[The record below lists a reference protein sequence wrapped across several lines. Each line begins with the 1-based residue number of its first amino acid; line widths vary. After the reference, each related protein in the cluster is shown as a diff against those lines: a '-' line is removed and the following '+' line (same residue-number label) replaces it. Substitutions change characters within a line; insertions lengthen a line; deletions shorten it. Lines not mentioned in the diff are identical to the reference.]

1 MSTRPHWS
9 TTTKALVSALLIG
22 ILIYLLVQFRVVI
35 PPLVIAS
42 ILAYI
47 LSPLVSRIEPR
58 VGGRRW
64 LATALVYLVLIS
76 LLAIGPA
83 LVIPPLV
90 DRISGL
96 SLAFEEIFNN
106 LVSFAS
112 QTVSIGVLEIDGGQ
126 LVTETVNTLR
136 TLLEPLFGRTLDF
149 AFGLISSLATGV
161 FVLVIS
167 FYLVKDSG
175 VLKRWVY
182 SLPPPDYRQD
192 FQRLLTEIDR
202 IWSEFFRG
210 QLVLALIVGSIFT
223 LAGFVIGMPFALAMG
238 LFAGL
243 MEFIPSIG
251 HTIWLVTA
259 SLLTLFRGSAW
270 LPIPNWAMW
279 LLVFGLHTVFVWA
292 DLNILIPRIVG
303 RRVRLHPLIVI
314 LGIIAAASV
323 AGVLGVLIAVP
334 TIATGRVISRYL
346 FANLLDYNPF
356 EAA

>member
-1 MSTRPHWS
+1 MTSRPRWS
-9 TTTKALVSALLIG
+9 ITTKALVSALLIG
-22 ILIYLLVQFRVVI
+22 FFIYLLVQFRVVI
-35 PPLVIAS
+35 PPIVIAS

-47 LSPLVSRIEPR
+47 LSPLVSRIETR

-64 LATALVYLVLIS
+64 LATVIVYLILIG

-96 SLAFEEIFNN
+96 SLAFEEIFGN
-106 LVSFAS
+106 LEAFAS
-112 QTVSIGVLEIDGGQ
+112 QTISIGGVAFDGAQ

-149 AFGLISSLATGV
+149 AFSLISSLVTGV

-167 FYLVKDSG
+167 FYLVKDG
-175 VLKRWVY
+175 RVLRAWLH
-182 SLPPPDYRQD
+182 SLPPPGYRQD
-192 FQRLLTEIDR
+192 FLRLLEEIDR
-202 IWSEFFRG
+202 MWTEFFRG
-210 QLVLALIVGSIFT
+210 QLVLALIVGAIFT
-223 LAGFVIGMPFALAMG
+223 VAGFVIGMPFALAMG

-243 MEFIPSIG
+243 LEFIPSIG
-251 HTIWLVTA
+251 HTIWIVTA
-259 SLLTLFRGSAW
+259 SLLAIFQGSTW

-279 LLVFGLHTVFVWA
+279 VLVFGLHNVFVWA
-292 DLNILIPRIVG
+292 DLNILMPRIIG

-314 LGIIAAASV
+314 LGIIAGASV
-323 AGVLGVLIAVP
+323 AGVLGVVIAAP
-334 TIATGRVISRYL
+334 TIATGRVLGRYL

-356 EAA
+356 ETA